1 MLLIKYLKNIGNI
14 GQVRC
19 LLTEQ
24 KEIATLE
31 HNLQRAFDLLNRSE
45 DCKYLMSEINHAE
58 LQKRAD
64 RADQSVLFFLAAK
77 NRRKHAKTGKN
88 RRFFGANFWGGKL
101 VGANFYAFCNYGCT
115 KSYKYQVYLEIS
127 L

>member
-24 KEIATLE
+24 KEIATLK

-45 DCKYLMSEINHAE
+45 DCKYLMIEINRVQFVPGE
-58 LQKRAD
+58 
-64 RADQSVLFFLAAK
+64 
-77 NRRKHAKTGKN
+77 
-88 RRFFGANFWGGKL
+88 
-101 VGANFYAFCNYGCT
+101 VGNSINI
-115 KSYKYQVYLEIS
+115 L
-127 L
+127 

>member
-24 KEIATLE
+24 KEIATLK

-45 DCKYLMSEINHAE
+45 DCKYLMSEINHVQFVSGKVWTSSIYYDIWA
-58 LQKRAD
+58 
-64 RADQSVLFFLAAK
+64 FLPYPSYQD
-77 NRRKHAKTGKN
+77 
-88 RRFFGANFWGGKL
+88 KL
-101 VGANFYAFCNYGCT
+101 VTQSINIM
-115 KSYKYQVYLEIS
+115 IS
-127 L
+127 EPFLIYHFI